1 MSLATV
7 TLLGRDYRL
16 ACDDGQEERLRELA
30 YEVDDRMRRLRKQ
43 MGGTEAPNISQE
55 MLLLVLTA
63 ITMADELS
71 DVKQEATRLHEE
83 LASTSHS
90 FERSKRIELERTL
103 AGTINGIAERLERI
117 ADRLEAE

>member
-1 MSLATV
+1 MSTLKATV
-7 TLLGRDYRL
+7 QDDLHTAMRAQDKLRSGTL
-16 ACDDGQEERLRELA
+16 
-30 YEVDDRMRRLRKQ
+30 RM
-43 MGGTEAPNISQE
+43 
-55 MLLLVLTA
+55 VLTA